1 MTDTPQ
7 EVKDKARISTIR
19 LDIDYKT
26 IFLKTYAQYY
36 AAFTRAERLEKR
48 INHGTFVFWL
58 CGLAAER
65 LAQMTRA
72 K

>member
-36 AAFTRAERLEKR
+36 ATFTRAERLEKR